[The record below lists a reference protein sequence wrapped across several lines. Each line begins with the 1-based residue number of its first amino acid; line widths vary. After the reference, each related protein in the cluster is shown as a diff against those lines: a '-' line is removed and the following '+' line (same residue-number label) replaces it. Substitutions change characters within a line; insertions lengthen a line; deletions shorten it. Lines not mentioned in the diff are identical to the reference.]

1 VVGYVG
7 RRLGVV
13 LKANVISFMYSSF
26 LPSNC
31 SLVVFGAI
39 GWGESELHVMH
50 RGSMKLGNI
59 GVFSLVAND
68 QFDGLLQI
76 F

>member
-1 VVGYVG
+1 MSATSVEAF
-7 RRLGVV
+7 V
-13 LKANVISFMYSSF
+13 LKANVISFMYSSS

-31 SLVVFGAI
+31 CLVVFGGT

-50 RGSMKLGNI
+50 QGSMKLGNI
-59 GVFSLVAND
+59 GVFSLVANE

>member
-1 VVGYVG
+1 
-7 RRLGVV
+7 
-13 LKANVISFMYSSF
+13 
-26 LPSNC
+26 
-31 SLVVFGAI
+31 VFGGI
-39 GWGESELHVMH
+39 GWGESELHVMN